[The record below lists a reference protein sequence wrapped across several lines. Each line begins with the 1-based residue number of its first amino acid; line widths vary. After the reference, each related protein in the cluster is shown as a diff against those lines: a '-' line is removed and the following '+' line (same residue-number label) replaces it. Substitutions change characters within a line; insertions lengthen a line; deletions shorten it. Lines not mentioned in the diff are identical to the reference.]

1 MTLES
6 NIKVTLTTEEK
17 NTLAGARDI
26 INELFRTMQDY
37 SCCSNNFY
45 TILAENNRFNG
56 DEVPMSEL
64 EGIAEI
70 LASIY
75 MSDSLKLEV

>member
-1 MTLES
+1 MNVES
-6 NIKVTLTTEEK
+6 SVKVTLTTEEK
-17 NTLAGARDI
+17 RTLAEARTI
-26 INELFRTMQDY
+26 IDDLFTTMQDY
-37 SCCSNNFY
+37 NCCSSDFY
-45 TILAENNRFNG
+45 TISAENSRFNG

>member
-1 MTLES
+1 MNVES

-17 NTLAGARDI
+17 NTLADARTI
-26 INELFRTMQDY
+26 IDDLFRTMQDY
-37 SCCSNNFY
+37 SCCSSDFY
-45 TILAENNRFNG
+45 TISAENSRFEG

-75 MSDSLKLEV
+75 MSDNLKLEV